1 MQLPALCIRR
11 PVLAI
16 VMNLLVVLAGLLAFD
31 RLTVR
36 EYPNIDIPTVTVD
49 TSYLGASAAIVETTV
64 TKILEDSLSGIEGID
79 YMASTSRT
87 GRSQVTVAFKQGV
100 NLESATSD
108 VRDRVSRVRGK
119 LPDTIDEP
127 IVTKTE
133 ADAQPIIWL
142 AFSSTQHSP
151 LQINQFADKQ
161 VKSRLQTLAGV
172 ADIRIF
178 GERKPAMRIW
188 LDAEKL
194 ARFSLTPKDVED
206 ALRAQNVE
214 IPSGRIE
221 SLQREFSVLAE
232 TDVNTVEQFAQLI
245 VRQQEGL
252 LIRIGDVARIEIAP
266 EDVRRIARFNGEP
279 AVALGVIK
287 TSVANPLEVS
297 QEVRAELPR
306 IEKSLP
312 TGMRVRI
319 AYDSSI
325 FIQESINSV
334 QKTILEAVVLVI
346 LVIFFFL
353 RNLRA
358 TLIPVITIPV
368 SLVGALIFMQLFGFS
383 INTLTLLAMVLAIG
397 LVVDDAIVVLE
408 NIYRHIEE
416 GLPPKE
422 AALKGVKEIGF
433 AVLAMTF
440 TLAAVFAPIAFTEG
454 RTGQLF
460 AEFALTLAAAVI
472 VSGFCALTLSPMMSA
487 NLLQAHQGQGNAVYR
502 AIETGLEAVTRGY
515 QRLLT
520 YVLKGKWL
528 VLLLSL
534 LLIAY
539 MLFLFKQLPSE
550 LSPTEDRGVIV
561 SIGIGPEGSTPA
573 YFDKYAQQV
582 EGIFKKVPERVST
595 FLIIGFPDETKFIS
609 FNRFKPW
616 EERTRSTKDILPT
629 LMPQLGQVAG
639 VMALASL
646 PPSLGQGTSSSPV
659 EFILQTTGSYSDL
672 GKAIGQL
679 MDKLAQNEGIVNP
692 IPDLKLNKPQLSLE
706 LNRDKAALLGVGVS
720 DVGKTLETLLGS
732 RKVTTFKLDGDQYDV
747 ILQLNDDA
755 RRTPEQLQQIY
766 VRNTQGQVLPLSS
779 VLTAKETVSPAELTH
794 FNKLRS
800 AKITASLAEGYT
812 MGQAVAFMQQ
822 AMTDINNPA
831 LSYDWGGQS
840 REFLSSGG
848 ALAQAFLLAVLF
860 IYLVLAAQF
869 ESFRDPFIIL
879 FSVPLAM
886 FGAIIALKWT
896 GGTLNVYS
904 QIGLITL
911 VGLITKH
918 GILLVEFAN
927 QLQEQGLS
935 KLEAIKASTALRL
948 RPILMTT
955 AAMVLGAIPLALA
968 TGAGAEVRHPIGWVI
983 VGGMTLGTLF
993 TLFVIPCVY
1002 MLMGRVHT
1010 PVVSVLKEQ

>member
-16 VMNLLVVLAGLLAFD
+16 VMNLLVILAGLMAFD

-36 EYPNIDIPTVTVD
+36 EYPNIDIPTVTVE
-49 TSYLGASAAIVETTV
+49 TNYLGASAAIVETTV

-79 YMASTSRT
+79 YMASSSRT
-87 GRSQVTVAFKQGV
+87 SRSQVTVAFKQGV

-178 GERKPAMRIW
+178 GERKPSMRIW

-194 ARFSLTPKDVED
+194 ARFALTPKDVED

-221 SLQREFSVLAE
+221 SLQREFSVLAQ
-232 TDVNTVEQFAQLI
+232 TDVNTVEQFSQLI

-252 LIRIGDVARIEIAP
+252 LIRIADVARVEVAP

-297 QEVRAELPR
+297 KAVRAELPR

-312 TGMRVRI
+312 EGMRVRI

-325 FIQESINSV
+325 FIKESISSV
-334 QKTILEAVVLVI
+334 QKTILEAVVLVV

-353 RNLRA
+353 RSVRA

-368 SLVGALIFMQLFGFS
+368 SLIGALIFMQLLGFS

-408 NIYRHIEE
+408 NIYRHIED

-433 AVLAMTF
+433 AVLVMTF

-487 NLLQAHQGQGNAVYR
+487 NLLQAHHGQSNVLYR

-515 QRLLT
+515 QRVLA
-520 YVLKGKWL
+520 YVLKAKWL
-528 VLLLSL
+528 ILLLSL

-573 YFDKYAQQV
+573 YFDKYAKQV
-582 EGIFKKVPERVST
+582 EGIYQKVPERVST

-616 EERTRSTKDILPT
+616 EERERSTKDIVPT

-659 EFILQTTGSYSDL
+659 EFVLQTTGSYSDL

-679 MDKLAQNEGIVNP
+679 MEKLSQNEGIVNP
-692 IPDLKLNKPQLSLE
+692 IPDLKLNKPQLSLQ
-706 LNRDKAALLGVGVS
+706 LDRDKAALLGVGIS

-747 ILQLNDDA
+747 VLQLDEAA

-766 VRNTQGQVLPLSS
+766 VRNTQGHVLPLSS
-779 VLTAKETVSPAELTH
+779 VLTIKESISPAELTH

-800 AKITASLAEGYT
+800 AKITASLADGYT

-822 AMTDINNPA
+822 AMTEINNPA

-840 REFLSSGG
+840 REFLSSSDT
-848 ALAQAFLLAVLF
+848 LAQAFLLAILF

-869 ESFRDPFIIL
+869 ESFRDPLIIL

-886 FGAIIALKWT
+886 FGAILALKWT

-927 QLQEQGLS
+927 QLQEQGRS
-935 KLEAIKASTALRL
+935 KLDAIKASAALRL

-955 AAMVLGAIPLALA
+955 ATMVLGAIPLALA

-1002 MLMGRVHT
+1002 MLVGRVHKPT
-1010 PVVSVLKEQ
+1010 LSGAIT

>member
-1 MQLPALCIRR
+1 MQLPVLCIRR
-11 PVLAI
+11 PVLAT
-16 VMNLLVVLAGLLAFD
+16 VMNLLLVLAGMLAFE

-36 EYPNIDIPTVTVD
+36 EYPNIDIPTVTVAID
-49 TSYLGASAAIVETTV
+49 YPGASAAIIESTV
-64 TKILEDSLSGIEGID
+64 TKVLEDSLSGIEGID
-79 YMASTSRT
+79 YLSSISRS
-87 GRSQVTVAFKQGV
+87 GRSQITLAFKQGR
-100 NLESATSD
+100 EIDSATSD
-108 VRDRVSRVRGK
+108 VRDRVSRVRGR
-119 LPDTIDEP
+119 LPDSVDEP
-127 IVTKTE
+127 VITKTE

-142 AFSSTQHSP
+142 AFSSDKHTP

-161 VKSRLQTLAGV
+161 VKNRLQTLAGV

-178 GERKPAMRIW
+178 GERKPAMRVW
-188 LDAEKL
+188 LNAERL
-194 ARFSLTPKDVED
+194 SAYALTPQDIE
-206 ALRAQNVE
+206 ATLRAQNVE
-214 IPSGRIE
+214 IPSGRVE
-221 SLQREFSVLAE
+221 STEREFSVLAE
-232 TDVNTVEQFAQLI
+232 TDVNTPEQFAQLI

-252 LIRIGDVARIEIAP
+252 LIRLGDVARVEIAP

-287 TSVANPLEVS
+287 TSTANPLEVS

-312 TGMRVRI
+312 DGMKVRL
-319 AYDSSI
+319 AYDSSV

-334 QKTILEAVVLVI
+334 QKTILESVVLVV

-358 TLIPVITIPV
+358 TLIPLVTIPV

-416 GLPPKE
+416 GKTPMQ
-422 AALKGVKEIGF
+422 AAVQGSQEIGF

-454 RTGQLF
+454 RTGKLF
-460 AEFALTLAAAVI
+460 AEFALTLASAVI
-472 VSGFCALTLSPMMSA
+472 VSGFCALTLSPMMSSR
-487 NLLQAHQGQGNAVYR
+487 LLQPHQGQGNALYR
-502 AIETGLEAVTRGY
+502 LIERGLQALTYGY
-515 QRLLT
+515 QVALAQM
-520 YVLKGKWL
+520 LKLRWL
-528 VLLLSL
+528 VMVFACVA
-534 LLIAY
+534 IGT
-539 MLFLFKQLPSE
+539 MLVIFRTLPSE

-573 YFDKYAQQV
+573 YFDRYAQQV
-582 EGIFKKVPERVST
+582 EAIYAKLPELAST

-609 FNRFKPW
+609 FNRFNPW
-616 EERTRSTKDILPT
+616 AERQRSTQVIVPS
-629 LMPQLGQVAG
+629 LMPQLGKVPG
-639 VMALASL
+639 VMALATL

-659 EFILQTTGSYSDL
+659 EFVIQTTGSYADL
-672 GKAIGQL
+672 GNVIGKL
-679 MDKLAQNEGIVNP
+679 MDKIGKNPNIVSP
-692 IPDLKLNKPQLSLE
+692 IPDLKLNKPQLSLTVD
-706 LNRDKAALLGVGVS
+706 RDKAALVNVGVS
-720 DVGKTLETLLGS
+720 DVGRALETLLGS

-747 ILQLNDDA
+747 ILQLEDDG

-766 VRNTQGQVLPLSS
+766 VRNSQGQMLPLST
-779 VLTAKETVSPAELTH
+779 VLTMKETVSPAELNH

-800 AKITASLAEGYT
+800 AKITASLADGYAL
-812 MGQAVAFMQQ
+812 GDAVKFMQKS
-822 AMTDINNPA
+822 MEEINDPA
-831 LSYDWGGQS
+831 TTYDWGGQT
-840 REFLSSGG
+840 REFLASGN
-848 ALAQAFLLAVLF
+848 ALAMAFVLAVLF

-869 ESFRDPFIIL
+869 ESFRDPLIII

-886 FGAIIALKWT
+886 LGAVLALKLT
-896 GGTLNVYS
+896 QGTLNVYS

-927 QLQEQGLS
+927 QLQEKGHT
-935 KLEAIKASTALRL
+935 KLDAIIESASLRL

-955 AAMVLGAIPLALA
+955 AAMVLGALPLAMA
-968 TGAGAEVRHPIGWVI
+968 VGAGAEVRHPIGWVI
-983 VGGMTLGTLF
+983 VGGMTIGTFF
-993 TLFVIPCVY
+993 TLFVVPCAY
-1002 MLMGRVHT
+1002 MLIGRVHT
-1010 PVVSVLKEQ
+1010 HQEH

>member
-1 MQLPALCIRR
+1 
-11 PVLAI
+11 
-16 VMNLLVVLAGLLAFD
+16 
-31 RLTVR
+31 
-36 EYPNIDIPTVTVD
+36 
-49 TSYLGASAAIVETTV
+49 
-64 TKILEDSLSGIEGID
+64 
-79 YMASTSRT
+79 
-87 GRSQVTVAFKQGV
+87 
-100 NLESATSD
+100 
-108 VRDRVSRVRGK
+108 
-119 LPDTIDEP
+119 
-127 IVTKTE
+127 
-133 ADAQPIIWL
+133 
-142 AFSSTQHSP
+142 
-151 LQINQFADKQ
+151 
-161 VKSRLQTLAGV
+161 
-172 ADIRIF
+172 
-178 GERKPAMRIW
+178 MRIW
-188 LDAEKL
+188 LNAEKL

-334 QKTILEAVVLVI
+334 QKTILEAVVLVV

-609 FNRFKPW
+609 FNRFQPW
-616 EERTRSTKDILPT
+616 EERTRSTKDIVPT

-692 IPDLKLNKPQLSLE
+692 IPDLKLNKPQLSLQ
-706 LNRDKAALLGVGVS
+706 LDRDKAALLGVGIS

-848 ALAQAFLLAVLF
+848 ALAQAFVLAVLF

-886 FGAIIALKWT
+886 FGAILALKWT

-927 QLQEQGLS
+927 QLQEQGKT

-1002 MLMGRVHT
+1002 VLMGRVHT

>member
-16 VMNLLVVLAGLLAFD
+16 VMNLLVILAGLMAFD

-49 TSYLGASAAIVETTV
+49 TNYLGASAAIVETTV

-178 GERKPAMRIW
+178 GERKPSMRIW

-252 LIRIGDVARIEIAP
+252 LIRIGDVARIEVAP

-306 IEKSLP
+306 IEQSLP
-312 TGMRVRI
+312 KGMRVRV

-334 QKTILEAVVLVI
+334 QKTILEAVVLVV

-368 SLVGALIFMQLFGFS
+368 SLIGALIFMQLFGFS

-502 AIETGLEAVTRGY
+502 AIEMCLEAVTRGY
-515 QRLLT
+515 QRLLA
-520 YVLKGKWL
+520 YILKGKWL
-528 VLLLSL
+528 VLGLSL

-582 EGIFKKVPERVST
+582 EGIFKKVPEHVST

-616 EERTRSTKDILPT
+616 EERTRSTKDIVPT

-692 IPDLKLNKPQLSLE
+692 IADLKLNKPQLSLQ
-706 LNRDKAALLGVGVS
+706 LDRDKAALLGVGIS

-755 RRTPEQLQQIY
+755 RRTPQQLQQIY

-779 VLTAKETVSPAELTH
+779 VLTVKETVSPAELTH

-831 LSYDWGGQS
+831 LSSDWGGQS

-848 ALAQAFLLAVLF
+848 ALAQAFILAVLF

-886 FGAIIALKWT
+886 FGAILALKLT

-927 QLQEQGLS
+927 QLQEQGKT
-935 KLEAIKASTALRL
+935 KLEAIKASSALRL

-1002 MLMGRVHT
+1002 VLMGRVHT

>member
-16 VMNLLVVLAGLLAFD
+16 VLNLLIVLAGLLAFD

-49 TSYLGASAAIVETTV
+49 TNYTGASAPIVEATV

-79 YMASTSRT
+79 YLSSISRT
-87 GRSQVTVAFKQGV
+87 GRSQITIAFKQGR
-100 NLESATSD
+100 EIDSATSD
-108 VRDRVSRVRGK
+108 VRDRVSRVRGR

-127 IVTKTE
+127 VITKTE

-142 AFSSTQHSP
+142 AFSSQQHTS

-161 VKSRLQTLAGV
+161 VKSRLQTLDGV

-188 LDAEKL
+188 LDKEKL
-194 ARFSLTPKDVED
+194 ARFSLTPQDIES

-214 IPSGRIE
+214 IPSGRVE
-221 SLQREFSVLAE
+221 SVQREFSVLAE
-232 TDVNTVEQFAQLI
+232 TDLNTVEQFENI
-245 VRQQEGL
+245 IIKQQDGL
-252 LIRIGDVARIEIAP
+252 LLRVADVARVEIAP
-266 EDVRRIARFNGEP
+266 EDVRRIARFNGTP

-287 TSVANPLEVS
+287 TSTANPLEVS
-297 QEVRAELPR
+297 KAVRAELPR
-306 IEKSLP
+306 IEQSLP
-312 TGMRVRI
+312 KGMQVRL
-319 AYDSSI
+319 AYDSSV

-334 QKTILEAVVLVI
+334 QRTIIEAIVLVV

-353 RNLRA
+353 RSLRA

-368 SLVGALIFMQLFGFS
+368 SLIGALIFMQILGFS

-416 GLPPKE
+416 GKTPMQ
-422 AALKGVKEIGF
+422 AAVQGSKEIGF

-454 RTGQLF
+454 RTGKLF
-460 AEFALTLAAAVI
+460 AEFALSLAAAVI
-472 VSGFCALTLSPMMSA
+472 VSGFCALTLSPMMSSRLLKA
-487 NLLQAHQGQGNAVYR
+487 HSGQENIVYRLIEQFLQA
-502 AIETGLEAVTRGY
+502 LTRGY
-515 QRLLT
+515 QQSLT
-520 YVLKGKWL
+520 VVLKLRWLMVVVALGASGYMWL
-528 VLLLSL
+528 V
-534 LLIAY
+534 
-539 MLFLFKQLPSE
+539 FKALPSE

-561 SIGIGPEGSTPA
+561 SIGIGPEGSTPT
-573 YFDKYAQQV
+573 YFDKYAKQV
-582 EGIFKKVPERVST
+582 ESIYQKVPERIST

-616 EERTRSTKDILPT
+616 EERERTTKEIVPT
-629 LMPQLGQVAG
+629 LMPQLSQVAG
-639 VMALASL
+639 VMALATL
-646 PPSLGQGTSSSPV
+646 PPSLGQGTSSSPI
-659 EFILQTTGSYSDL
+659 EFILQTTGTYADL
-672 GKAIGQL
+672 GKMIGQL
-679 MDKLAQNEGIVNP
+679 MERIGKNDGLVNP
-692 IPDLKLNKPQLSLE
+692 VPDLKLNKPQLSVQVD
-706 LNRDKAALLGVGVS
+706 RDKAALLGVGVS
-720 DVGKTLETLLGS
+720 DIGRTLETLLGS

-747 ILQLNDDA
+747 MLQLADEE
-755 RRTPEQLQQIY
+755 RRTPDQLEQIY
-766 VRNTQGQVLPLSS
+766 VRNQQGEVLPLSS
-779 VLTAKETVSPAELTH
+779 VLAMKETVSPAELNH

-812 MGQAVAFMQQ
+812 VGQAVSFLQQ
-822 AMTDINNPA
+822 SMKEINNPSM
-831 LSYDWGGQS
+831 SYDWAGQT
-840 REFLSSGG
+840 REFLTSGD
-848 ALAQAFLLAVLF
+848 ALAKAFVLAVLF

-869 ESFRDPFIIL
+869 ESFRDPLIIM

-886 FGAIIALKWT
+886 LGAVLALKFT
-896 GGTLNVYS
+896 GGSLNVYS

-927 QLQEQGLS
+927 QLQEQGRNKIQAVIES
-935 KLEAIKASTALRL
+935 ASLRL

-955 AAMVLGAIPLALA
+955 AAMVLGAIPLAMA
-968 TGAGAEVRHPIGWVI
+968 IGAGAEVRHPIGWVI
-983 VGGMTLGTLF
+983 VGGMTIGTLF
-993 TLFVIPCVY
+993 TLFVIPCLY
-1002 MLMGRVHT
+1002 LLIGRVHQHESKT
-1010 PVVSVLKEQ
+1010 V

>member
-49 TSYLGASAAIVETTV
+49 TNYLGASAAIVETTV

-79 YMASTSRT
+79 YMSSTSRT
-87 GRSQVTVAFKQGV
+87 SRSQVTVAFKQGI

-142 AFSSTQHSP
+142 AFSSTQHSS

-178 GERKPAMRIW
+178 GERKPSMRIW

-194 ARFSLTPKDVED
+194 ARFALTPKDVED

-232 TDVNTVEQFAQLI
+232 TDVNTVEQFSQLI

-252 LIRIGDVARIEIAP
+252 LIRIGDVARIEVAP

-287 TSVANPLEVS
+287 TSIANPLEVS

-312 TGMRVRI
+312 TGMRVRV

-325 FIQESINSV
+325 FIKESITSV
-334 QKTILEAVVLVI
+334 QKTILEAVALVV

-368 SLVGALIFMQLFGFS
+368 SLIGALIFMQIFGFS

-502 AIETGLEAVTRGY
+502 IIETGLEAVTRGY
-515 QRLLT
+515 QCLLA

-528 VLLLSL
+528 VLGLSL

-609 FNRFKPW
+609 FNRFQPW
-616 EERTRSTKDILPT
+616 EERTRSTKDMVPT

-692 IPDLKLNKPQLSLE
+692 IPDLKLNKPQLSLQ
-706 LNRDKAALLGVGVS
+706 LDRDKAALLGVGIS

-747 ILQLNDDA
+747 ILQLNEDA
-755 RRTPEQLQQIY
+755 RRTPQQLQQIY
-766 VRNTQGQVLPLSS
+766 VRNSQGQVLPLSS
-779 VLTAKETVSPAELTH
+779 VLTVKETVSPAELTH

-812 MGQAVAFMQQ
+812 MGQAVTFMQQ

-831 LSYDWGGQS
+831 LSFDWGGQS

-848 ALAQAFLLAVLF
+848 ALMQAFVLAVLF

-886 FGAIIALKWT
+886 FGAILALKWT

-927 QLQEQGLS
+927 QLQEQGKT
-935 KLEAIKASTALRL
+935 KLEAIQASTALRL

-1002 MLMGRVHT
+1002 VLMGRVHT

>member
-16 VMNLLVVLAGLLAFD
+16 VMNLFVILAGLLAFD

-49 TSYLGASAAIVETTV
+49 TNYLGASAAIVETTV

-334 QKTILEAVVLVI
+334 QKTILEAVVLVV

-609 FNRFKPW
+609 FNRFQPW
-616 EERTRSTKDILPT
+616 EERTRSTKDIVPT

-692 IPDLKLNKPQLSLE
+692 IPDLKLNKPQLSLQ
-706 LNRDKAALLGVGVS
+706 LDRDKAALLGVGIS

-822 AMTDINNPA
+822 AMTDINNPD

-848 ALAQAFLLAVLF
+848 ALAQAFVLAVLF

-927 QLQEQGLS
+927 QLQEQGKT

-1002 MLMGRVHT
+1002 VLMGRVHT

>member
-16 VMNLLVVLAGLLAFD
+16 VMNLFVILAGLLAFD

-49 TSYLGASAAIVETTV
+49 TNYLGASAAIVETTV

-178 GERKPAMRIW
+178 GERKPSMRIW

-334 QKTILEAVVLVI
+334 QKTILEAVALVV

-487 NLLQAHQGQGNAVYR
+487 NLLQAHQGQSNVVYR
-502 AIETGLEAVTRGY
+502 AIEMGLEAVTQGY
-515 QRLLT
+515 QRLLA

-561 SIGIGPEGSTPA
+561 SIGIGPEGSTPT
-573 YFDKYAQQV
+573 YFDKYAKQV
-582 EGIFKKVPERVST
+582 EGIYRDVPERVST

-616 EERTRSTKDILPT
+616 EERTRSTKDIVPT

-692 IPDLKLNKPQLSLE
+692 IPDLKLNKPQLSLQ
-706 LNRDKAALLGVGVS
+706 LDRDKAALLGVGIS

-848 ALAQAFLLAVLF
+848 ALAQAFVLAVLF

-886 FGAIIALKWT
+886 FGAILALKWT

-927 QLQEQGLS
+927 QLQEQGKT

-1002 MLMGRVHT
+1002 VLMGRVHT